1 MLWLI
6 IFLFIAKFDKNTLTM
21 KFNPADNIQDLQNF
35 GEFGG
40 VNPSIS
46 DSSTYTFLSAKTMA
60 DTFEGN
66 TDGCHLY
73 SRHTTPSNMFLGEAL
88 AAMEGTETANV
99 SASGMGA
106 ITPVLLQLCGAG
118 DHIVSSRTI
127 YGGTYAF
134 LKNFT
139 PRLAIQTSFVDITNL
154 EVVEAAITKNTKV
167 LYCESV
173 SNPLLE
179 VADIKA
185 LAALAK
191 KHHLKLVVDNTF
203 SPLSISPIQ
212 LGADV
217 VVHSLTKFI
226 NGSSDAVGGV
236 VCGTQE
242 FINQLRSVI
251 DGASMLLGSTMDSLR
266 ASSVLK
272 NLRTLH
278 IRMKQHSFNAGYLA
292 TKFEADGVKTVY
304 PGLES
309 HPSHTLFTSMMNSEY
324 GYGGMLTIDAGSL
337 EKANLLMEAMQHKN
351 VGYLA
356 VSLGFYKTLFSAPG
370 SSTSSEIPEEEQE
383 EMGLSDGL
391 IRFSIGLDNNIERTY
406 QIMKECML
414 EVGVFAGVK
423 A

>member
-1 MLWLI
+1 MA
-6 IFLFIAKFDKNTLTM
+6 FK
-21 KFNPADNIQDLQNF
+21 PANYIQDLQYF

-46 DSSTYTFLSAKTMA
+46 DSSTYTFISAKTMF

-66 TDGCHLY
+66 ADGCYLY
-73 SRHTTPSNMFLGEAL
+73 SRHSSPSNLYLGEAL

-106 ITPVLLQLCGAG
+106 ITPVLMQLCGAG

-139 PRLAIQTSFVDITNL
+139 PRFNIETSFVDITKL
-154 EVVEAAITKNTKV
+154 DVVEAAITKNTKV

-179 VADIKA
+179 VADIKS
-185 LAALAK
+185 LAEIAK
-191 KHHLKLVVDNTF
+191 RHNLKLIVDNTF
-203 SPLSISPIQ
+203 SPLSISPAK

-217 VVHSLTKFI
+217 VIHSLTKFI
-226 NGSSDAVGGV
+226 NGSSDTVGGV

-242 FINQLRSVI
+242 FIDDLRNVNS
-251 DGASMLLGSTMDSLR
+251 GASMLLGSTMDSLR
-266 ASSVLK
+266 SASVLK

-278 IRMKQHSFNAGYLA
+278 IRMQQHSLNATYLA
-292 TKFEADGVKTVY
+292 EKFEQDGLKTVY
-304 PGLES
+304 PGLAS
-309 HPSHTLFTSMMNSEY
+309 HPSHELFKSMMNEKY
-324 GYGGMLTIDAGSL
+324 GFGGMLTIDVGSID
-337 EKANLLMEAMQHKN
+337 KANELMEMMQEKN
-351 VGYLA
+351 LGYLA

-370 SSTSSEIPEEEQE
+370 SSTSSEIPEDEQK

-391 IRFSIGLDNNIERTY
+391 IRFSIGLDADIERTY
-406 QIMKECML
+406 LIMRECMESL
-414 EVGVFAGVK
+414 NILK
-423 A
+423 AEMA